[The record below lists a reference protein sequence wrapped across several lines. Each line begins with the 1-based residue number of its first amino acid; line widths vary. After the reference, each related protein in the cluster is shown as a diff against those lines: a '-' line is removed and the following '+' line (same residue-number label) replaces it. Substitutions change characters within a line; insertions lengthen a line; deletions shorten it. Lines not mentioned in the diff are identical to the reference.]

1 MTMTTYP
8 LRLPYLVKLVE
19 SFISICNMEA
29 NEKHGFVRF
38 WFNLTSDHIAAI
50 EAYFGEV
57 HS

>member
-1 MTMTTYP
+1 MTTYP